1 MISLQAQQIALVP
14 PMPKP
19 VVLSPQREKE
29 RWKKAVQKDM
39 AKLQEEAIIVV
50 WLFIKTSQ
58 INDKARNYML
68 SSDSLI
74 RSIYSWQT
82 PRVTINDNNTPR
94 SLINTLGSAVLGL
107 RLG

>member
-74 RSIYSWQT
+74 RSIYSW
-82 PRVTINDNNTPR
+82 
-94 SLINTLGSAVLGL
+94 
-107 RLG
+107 